1 MDQLDIRLIE
11 LLQMDGRITLSE
23 LSKKLS
29 LSRPSITERL
39 KRLQDKGIIEGFS
52 ARISLK
58 AIGRDVIV
66 FIQVSEIKMFSYTEF
81 EKWIMQD
88 PDIVECHRL
97 TGSVSYLLKAAVT
110 GMDHLSK
117 LIDRLTPYGN
127 VNTSIVL
134 SSPVAFRCI
143 TPNATEQEQSNYPSI

>member
-1 MDQLDIRLIE
+1 MDQLDIRLLE
-11 LLQMDGRITLSE
+11 LLQVDGRMTISE
-23 LSKKLS
+23 LSKNLS
-29 LSRPSITERL
+29 LSRPSVTERL
-39 KRLQDKGIIEGFS
+39 NRLQEKGVIEGFS
-52 ARISLK
+52 ARVCPK

-66 FIQVSEIKMFSYTEF
+66 FIQLSELKTSSYTEF

-88 PDIVECHRL
+88 PDIIECHRL
-97 TGSVSYLLKAAVT
+97 TGAVSYLLKAAVT

-134 SSPVAFRCI
+134 SSPVSFRCI
-143 TPNATEQEQSNYPSI
+143 TPTAIEQE

>member
-1 MDQLDIRLIE
+1 MDQLDSRLIE

-39 KRLQDKGIIEGFS
+39 KRLQEREIIEGFG
-52 ARISLK
+52 ARVSPK

-66 FIQVSEIKMFSYTEF
+66 FIQVSEMKILSYTDF
-81 EKWIMQD
+81 ENWIMND
-88 PDIVECHRL
+88 PDIIECHRL
-97 TGSVSYLLKAAVT
+97 TGAVSYLLKAAVP
-110 GMDHLSK
+110 GMDHLSN

-134 SSPVAFRCI
+134 SSPVSFRCI
-143 TPNATEQEQSNYPSI
+143 TPNSIEQS